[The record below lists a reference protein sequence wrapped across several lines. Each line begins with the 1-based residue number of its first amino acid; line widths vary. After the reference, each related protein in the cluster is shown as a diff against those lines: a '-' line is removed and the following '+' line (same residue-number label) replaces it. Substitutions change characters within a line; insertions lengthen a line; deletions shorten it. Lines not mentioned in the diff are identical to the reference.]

1 MIELND
7 KQEEKLQ
14 ILLQEFMKDNNIEL
28 PDDSDFITDTYYSEI
43 IKSIEDNLNYL
54 NEVA

>member
-54 NEVA
+54 NEVN